1 MTATGDAAELLDMI
15 NGAMENTIPLAHK
28 IGLRVVEVGRGH
40 AAVTV
45 PAEGNGNHFGVVY
58 AGAQFTAA
66 EILGGIIGLTTFDRT
81 RYFPLV
87 KNVDINFVGMARS
100 ELRAEASLDDDTI
113 ARVEGEAA
121 EKDKADFD
129 LEVVVTDVD
138 GQIVSITRPLPAT
151 CARLV
156 SAAGRQLSTA
166 ARRGNVQPGRM

>member
-28 IGLRVVEVGRGH
+28 IGLRVVEAGRGH

-81 RYFPLV
+81 KYFPLV

-121 EKDKADFD
+121 EKGKADFD
-129 LEVVVTDVD
+129 LEAVVTDAD
-138 GQIVSITRPLPAT
+138 GQIVSTTR
-151 CARLV
+151 
-156 SAAGRQLSTA
+156 GRYQLRA
-166 ARRGNVQPGRM
+166 HGL